1 MIIIK
6 IEHEDSIG
14 VSVVVITYNQNN
26 YIRKALDSILMQ
38 KVSFKY
44 EILVGDDASTDGTQ
58 EIICEY
64 AQKYPK
70 LFKIVL
76 RKENIGATKN
86 IYELLCKANG
96 RYLATLEGDD
106 YWTDEK
112 KLQIQYEFMQENS
125 KYIGCTH
132 KFDIVDKS
140 GSVIKNQ
147 KLNWIKQKEVFTIE
161 DFDGITLPG
170 QLGTWF
176 FKNVFKGNKYELI
189 IGVHRLISDRTIMM
203 ILLFN
208 GNFKFIDKKMSSY
221 RSFTEIDNSAKCTN
235 MLYKNNLDR
244 IKQEIDI
251 TKKNEE
257 IALVYFNKK
266 FEFFNYRMQIFS
278 DAIILFFKHPCK
290 NSLISVYE
298 AFAYT
303 NNKLKA
309 ILYIPINLFRK
320 LYYKF

>member
-14 VSVVVITYNQNN
+14 VSVVVITYNQSN

-58 EIICEY
+58 EILCEY

-147 KLNWIKQKEVFTIE
+147 KLNWIKQKGVFTIE

-176 FKNVFKGNKYELI
+176 FKNIFKGNKYELI

-208 GNFKFIDKKMSSY
+208 GNFNLINKKMSSY

-235 MLYKNNLDR
+235 MLYKNNVDR

>member
-1 MIIIK
+1 MIIIN
-6 IEHEDSIG
+6 IEHGDSVE
-14 VSVVVITYNQNN
+14 VSVIVITYNQEN
-26 YIRKALDSILMQ
+26 YIREALDSILMQ
-38 KVSFKY
+38 NVSFKY
-44 EILVGDDASTDGTQ
+44 EVLVGDDASTDDTQ
-58 EIICEY
+58 KILNEY
-64 AQKYPK
+64 AQKYPD
-70 LFKIVL
+70 LFKIIL
-76 RKENIGATKN
+76 RKENIGATQN

-112 KLQIQYEFMQENS
+112 KLQIQYQFMQENS
-125 KYIGCTH
+125 EYIGCTH
-132 KFDIVDKS
+132 EFDIVNKNS
-140 GSVIKNQ
+140 SVIKNQ
-147 KLNWIKQKEVFTIE
+147 KLNWIKQKSVFTID

-176 FKNVFKGNKYELI
+176 FKNVFKGNKYVLI
-189 IGVHRLISDRTIMM
+189 TKVHRLISDRTIMM

-208 GNFKFIDKKMSSY
+208 GKFKLINKKMSSY
-221 RSFTEIDNSAKCTN
+221 RSFTEVDNSAKCTN
-235 MLYKNNLDR
+235 MLYKNNVDR
-244 IKQEIDI
+244 IKQEINI

-266 FEFFNYRMQIFS
+266 VEFFTYRMQIFS

-290 NSLISVYE
+290 KSLISVYE

-309 ILYIPINLFRK
+309 TIYIPINLFKK
-320 LYYKF
+320 LYYKL

>member
-14 VSVVVITYNQNN
+14 VSVVVITYNQSN

-58 EIICEY
+58 EILCEY

-140 GSVIKNQ
+140 GGVIKNQ
-147 KLNWIKQKEVFTIE
+147 KLNWIKQKGVFTIE